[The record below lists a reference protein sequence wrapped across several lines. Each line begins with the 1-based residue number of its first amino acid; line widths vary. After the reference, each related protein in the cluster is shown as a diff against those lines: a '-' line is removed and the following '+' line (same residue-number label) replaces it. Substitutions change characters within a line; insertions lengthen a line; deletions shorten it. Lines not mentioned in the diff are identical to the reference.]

1 MLEEIDLFRLSH
13 TMARHAGA
21 RQAVVAQNMAHA
33 DTPGYAAR
41 DIAPFSAHL
50 EAGPG
55 FAPRATRPGHL
66 NGSPAG
72 ALPGFEPRIDRAAV
86 RDPNGNSVSLESEML
101 RGVEVSRQHNRAL
114 AIYRSGLNVLR
125 AAIGRN

>member
-1 MLEEIDLFRLSH
+1 MLEEIDLFRLSYA
-13 TMARHAGA
+13 MARHAGA

-50 EAGPG
+50 ETGPG

-66 NGSPAG
+66 NGSLTRTRPDY
-72 ALPGFEPRIDRAAV
+72 EPQIDRAAV
-86 RDPNGNSVSLESEML
+86 RDPNGNSVALETEML